1 MSNRGLVR
9 RGLMAMACAGGLVLP
24 GVGAGQARAQ
34 QVMMFTSSV
43 AAPGRSAP
51 EIQRRSVDKYAEML
65 GLDEGQRE
73 MVLALYEG
81 YLGAI
86 QRARSEMREAMRE
99 IRAEFEDSRDPSVWE
114 RAPAIQEAYA
124 NQSAEIERGFF
135 ADLRSLL
142 SDEQAAGWEKV
153 ERHRRREVGLRGGSL
168 SGESVDLIALVDGLK
183 LEDARTAELDEAL
196 EAYEAA
202 MDRALAE
209 KAEILKGIERDQPEP
224 GRPMAF
230 DAEQF
235 QEMLRKGREAGQKVV
250 DVNETYARL
259 IKAALAEAHHA
270 TFDRAYRAAAFPEV
284 YRETYG
290 MRCVSA
296 AMGFEDLSEDQRAA
310 IEELKSSF
318 ERELEAIN
326 ERHRQALV
334 DEERNSE
341 SGSVMLGG
349 AMMRMQFG
357 EEDEDSPVGAVRKEK
372 RELDE
377 RVRERLAKILKPEQ
391 LERLP
396 KRSDTEQRVPGDVFQ
411 TEAVIINRG
420 G

>member
-1 MSNRGLVR
+1 MGAVAWQ
-9 RGLMAMACAGGLVLP
+9 AMLP
-24 GVGAGQARAQ
+24 AAAEAQ
-34 QVMMFTSSV
+34 QVMMLSSSV
-43 AAPGRSAP
+43 GAPGRSGP
-51 EIQRRSVDKYAEML
+51 DIPRGSVDKYAELL

-73 MVLALYEG
+73 MALALHEG
-81 YLGAI
+81 YVAAI
-86 QRARSEMREAMRE
+86 RGARSEMQEGMRE
-99 IRAEFEDSRDPSVWE
+99 IRAEFEESRDPSVWE
-114 RAPAIQEAYA
+114 RASAIQEAYA
-124 NQSAEIERGFF
+124 NQSAKIEQGFF

-142 SDEQAAGWEKV
+142 SDGQSAAWEKV

-183 LEDARTAELDEAL
+183 LADGRTAELDEAL

-209 KAEILKGIERDQPEP
+209 KAEILREMEQDRPRP
-224 GRPMAF
+224 GQPMAF

-250 DVNETYARL
+250 DVNETYARR
-259 IKAALAEAHHA
+259 IKAAMAETHHA
-270 TFDRAYRAAAFPEV
+270 SFDKAYRVAAFPEV

-290 MRCVSA
+290 MRCLSA
-296 AMGFEDLSEDQRAA
+296 ALGFEDLSADQRTA
-310 IEELKSSF
+310 IAELKSSV

-334 DEERNSE
+334 EQERNSE
-341 SGSVMLGG
+341 GGAVMLGG

-357 EEDEDSPVGAVRKEK
+357 EEDEGSPVGVARKEK

-377 RVRERLAKILKPEQ
+377 RARERLAKILRPEQ
-391 LERLP
+391 VERLP
-396 KRSDTEQRVPGDVFQ
+396 KRSDTEQRGVPGAIIQSDS
-411 TEAVIINRG
+411 VIIHRG